1 MTFVAIA
8 FNLLGNAMLSFGI
21 ALLLTCGFVAALR
34 VGPSYGRVL
43 LWLVPFAKLGY
54 DLMRGIPGDSFLWL
68 SVHGARQELGSFMLG
83 FGLDAPFLPSIQAVL
98 GSNVGGFR
106 YSQSLADLLYRGLS
120 QEISPALPVVIV
132 SSLLGVA
139 GFRLLRRLVA
149 LTRFVKDSR
158 GWLAHA
164 QLLSERR
171 CGRRTVRVLASST
184 YDGTPFAA
192 GLLRPYVLVPGR
204 AFATLEPAARDAVI
218 AHELAHL
225 RRHDPA
231 LLLLLGLVSDVFFFV
246 PGMAAALRRI
256 TRDLELLAD
265 ALALQAGATRAGLV
279 NALLTLAEDQA
290 EPAPAAGLFGKRPS
304 LLRER
309 IQSVLTPGLPRA
321 RWPYRHSAS
330 RVVVLLL
337 FVLFVVRSFFLGNS

>member
-139 GFRLLRRLVA
+139 GFRLLRRLV
-149 LTRFVKDSR
+149 
-158 GWLAHA
+158 G
-164 QLLSERR
+164 
-171 CGRRTVRVLASST
+171 
-184 YDGTPFAA
+184 
-192 GLLRPYVLVPGR
+192 
-204 AFATLEPAARDAVI
+204 
-218 AHELAHL
+218 
-225 RRHDPA
+225 
-231 LLLLLGLVSDVFFFV
+231 
-246 PGMAAALRRI
+246 
-256 TRDLELLAD
+256 
-265 ALALQAGATRAGLV
+265 
-279 NALLTLAEDQA
+279 
-290 EPAPAAGLFGKRPS
+290 
-304 LLRER
+304 
-309 IQSVLTPGLPRA
+309 PGLPRA